1 MNIMKLTKE
10 ETAALVDWFEKN
22 HRDLPWRDTDNPY
35 DTWISEIMLQQTRV
49 EAVRD
54 RFIAF
59 KKELPDIKA
68 LASVDD
74 DRLMKL
80 WEGMGYYSRARNLK
94 KCAILLERD
103 YGGKLPSDPGE
114 LVRLPGI
121 GPYTA
126 GAIASQA
133 YGVPVPAV
141 DGNVLRVLARRFEIS
156 EDIRKDSVKNEITA
170 AVQETLDE
178 QAAQG
183 MRTNPRFVSHFNQ
196 GLMEL
201 GATLC
206 GPNEPPHCEH
216 CPLQT
221 TCLAHLHNRTDNIP
235 FRSSLKQ
242 RRIVQRTL
250 LIIRCADT
258 FLLQKR
264 PATGLLAGLYEFPG
278 IDQWISENEAV
289 HEAERRFQVQILRIR
304 RLPDAVH
311 VFSHVEWHM
320 RAYELTAADLEEESG
335 LLFLTKKEL
344 QNYAVPSAFKAYIHY
359 YEPED

>member
-1 MNIMKLTKE
+1 MSEFAMSDACRLC
-10 ETAALVDWFEKN
+10 DWYDHNK
-22 HRDLPWRDTDNPY
+22 RSLPWRDTGNPY
-35 DTWISEIMLQQTRV
+35 AVWISEIMLQQTRI
-49 EAVRD
+49 EAVKEKYT
-54 RFIAF
+54 AF
-59 KKELPDIKA
+59 MKELPDITA
-68 LASVDD
+68 LAEVSD

-80 WEGMGYYSRARNLK
+80 WEGLGYYSRARNLK
-94 KCAILLERD
+94 KCAIVLKEQ
-103 YGGKLPSDPGE
+103 YGAKLPADYTM
-114 LVRLPGI
+114 LRKLPGI

-126 GAIASQA
+126 GAIASIA
-133 YGVPVPAV
+133 FGLPCAAV
-141 DGNVLRVLARRFEIS
+141 DGNVLRVLARYHNDGSDVRLKEVHDAAEKEIC
-156 EDIRKDSVKNEITA
+156 SVFSNNSSSA
-170 AVQETLDE
+170 
-178 QAAQG
+178 
-183 MRTNPRFVSHFNQ
+183 FVSSFNQ

-344 QNYAVPSAFKAYIHY
+344 QNYAVPSAFKAYIQY